1 MGYSN
6 TTSGESLMIPKSTA
20 YALIINGTVIAKG
33 SKKDILSRRKKE
45 GGQILLSP
53 SSKVGDSGYE

>member
-1 MGYSN
+1 
-6 TTSGESLMIPKSTA
+6 MIPKSTA
-20 YALIINGTVIAKG
+20 YALVMNGTVVAKG